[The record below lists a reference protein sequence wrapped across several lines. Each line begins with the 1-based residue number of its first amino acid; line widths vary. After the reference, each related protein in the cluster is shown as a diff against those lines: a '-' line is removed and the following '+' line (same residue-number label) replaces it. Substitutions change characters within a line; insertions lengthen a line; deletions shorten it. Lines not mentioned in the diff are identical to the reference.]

1 MNRFPLTVAL
11 ALAAGVMS
19 GFGGSGLEIPKPN
32 EPLAPPP
39 PVPPVEESV
48 LHIRVSAALNDIV
61 FAADAAGPREGAK
74 EEVWQDGGTLAG
86 HGPYQYFYRF
96 V

>member
-1 MNRFPLTVAL
+1 MNKPQGRVGINHFPLTIAL

-32 EPLAPPP
+32 EPLARRRPSLL
-39 PVPPVEESV
+39 VEESV

-61 FAADAAGPREGAK
+61 FAADAAGSA
-74 EEVWQDGGTLAG
+74 
-86 HGPYQYFYRF
+86 
-96 V
+96 